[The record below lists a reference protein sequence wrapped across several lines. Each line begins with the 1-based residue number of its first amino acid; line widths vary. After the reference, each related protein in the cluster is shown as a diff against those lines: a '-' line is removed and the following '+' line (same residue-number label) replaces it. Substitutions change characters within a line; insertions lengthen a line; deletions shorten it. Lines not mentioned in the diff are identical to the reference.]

1 MTNPIGSTIFY
12 NRGQFH
18 PFPSDYATSVDETCR
33 NLRNYDPFKRLVGR
47 ERVTGLRAE
56 VVPGGLELQVSFAN
70 GTERAIP
77 MTRQTD
83 PKIVQ
88 AAAHLIGAAEKPDF
102 SEEPPPPPPPPIPQ
116 PQAAPA
122 PLPQPQ
128 AAPVQ
133 QPMTD
138 NRFLEEQ
145 IERLAQTQEQF
156 FQTMEEVNQRFH
168 GVLEDFGQ
176 RIHALE
182 QRFDHQ
188 AYLNRIEQEA
198 NECLFSVMENQF
210 RTMEQRINALEQRPD
225 LQADLNRIEQTSAA
239 LEQRINGVERESIQA
254 EDALSQRIGQLERRP
269 QPNLRQMAVEQA
281 KNLLL
286 VLRLRD
292 EQLRQTV
299 ERQEKRLADLETN
312 RNQDIAAL
320 MEQHQKRII
329 EQEEQFNRQIRQ
341 LTQRLHAQQ
350 QQLEQLRAQRRSPN
364 FQPLLG
370 PKMKPSTYRLLRL
383 INPSLFGNL
392 RGPAIPL
399 PQPQAERP

>member
-33 NLRNYDPFKRLVGR
+33 SLRNYDPFKRLVGR

-102 SEEPPPPPPPPIPQ
+102 SEEPPPPPPIPQ

-156 FQTMEEVNQRFH
+156 FQRMEEVNQRFH

-176 RIHALE
+176 RIDALE

-188 AYLNRIEQEA
+188 ADLNRIDQEA
-198 NECLFSVMENQF
+198 NECLFSVMENKF
-210 RTMEQRINALEQRPD
+210 RTMEQRINE
-225 LQADLNRIEQTSAA
+225 
-239 LEQRINGVERESIQA
+239 VERESIQA
-254 EDALSQRIGQLERRP
+254 QDVLSQRIGQLERRP
-269 QPNLRQMAVEQA
+269 QPNLRQMAEAQA

-292 EQLRQTV
+292 EQLRQIV

-320 MEQHQKRII
+320 MEQHQKMSI
-329 EQEEQFNRQIRQ
+329 EREEQFNRQIRE
-341 LTQRLHAQQ
+341 LTQRLNA
-350 QQLEQLRAQRRSPN
+350 
-364 FQPLLG
+364 
-370 PKMKPSTYRLLRL
+370 
-383 INPSLFGNL
+383 
-392 RGPAIPL
+392 
-399 PQPQAERP
+399 